1 MKMLLVTF
9 TLISLSGT
17 IQISLAQG
25 FYAVSRPT
33 IMHPAPGVFFGSVLA
48 RPRIVQGGGAQ
59 TFAQQKQS
67 PKAITPW
74 VQSDSK
80 PISRDQILSRIERL
94 WGQVRRGQT
103 QAMYALAKIYEKGNP
118 LKPQPAM
125 SHKLLV
131 MAAQK
136 GHKQAI
142 ADLRKH
148 PRNRTDK
155 KAAPLEK

>member
-1 MKMLLVTF
+1 
-9 TLISLSGT
+9 
-17 IQISLAQG
+17 
-25 FYAVSRPT
+25 
-33 IMHPAPGVFFGSVLA
+33 
-48 RPRIVQGGGAQ
+48 VQGGGAQ

-74 VQSDSK
+74 AQSDSK
-80 PISRDQILSRIERL
+80 AVSRDQILSRIERL

-125 SHKLLV
+125 SHRLLV

-136 GHKQAI
+136 GHKRAL

-148 PRNRTDK
+148 SRKSTDSK
-155 KAAPLEK
+155 TTQLEK

>member
-9 TLISLSGT
+9 VLISLSGS

-33 IMHPAPGVFFGSVLA
+33 IMHPARGVFFGSVLA
-48 RPRIVQGGGAQ
+48 RPQIVQGGGAQ

-74 VQSDSK
+74 AQSDSK
-80 PISRDQILSRIERL
+80 AISRDQILSRIERL
-94 WGQVRRGQT
+94 WGEVRRGQS
-103 QAMYALAKIYEKGNP
+103 QAMYALSKIYEKGNP

-136 GHKQAI
+136 GHKRAL
-142 ADLRKH
+142 ADLRKQSLKSKG
-148 PRNRTDK
+148 RK
-155 KAAPLEK
+155 KAQSEK